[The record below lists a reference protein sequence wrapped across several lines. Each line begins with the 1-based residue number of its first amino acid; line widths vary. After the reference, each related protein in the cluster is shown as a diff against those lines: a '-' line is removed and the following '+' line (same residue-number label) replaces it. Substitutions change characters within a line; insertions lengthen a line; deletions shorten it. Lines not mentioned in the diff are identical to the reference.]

1 MSRTAL
7 LLLPCLMIVSSCT
20 EKSPAGARNTGTDA
34 QLTSGKKHKD
44 KTGTL
49 AVSTTEPSASGC
61 NAALWKRVY
70 KSSRLQIADECKVVT
85 GVIDELNVED
95 DGDEHML
102 LKLDPGQD
110 GLVNKRNVKKKN
122 GDLVLEIV
130 CANPTTKK
138 SALKACSGYTNAISY
153 PALHQ
158 HVRVTGSYVLDSNN
172 GWMEIHPVSSI
183 EVIR

>member
-1 MSRTAL
+1 LVAIVYSCSEAKPTNGDTRTA
-7 LLLPCLMIVSSCT
+7 
-20 EKSPAGARNTGTDA
+20 A
-34 QLTSGKKHKD
+34 QFTSGAKQKD
-44 KTGTL
+44 KGEKL
-49 AVSTTEPSASGC
+49 ANATTEATAPGC

-70 KSSRLQIADECKVVT
+70 SPKRLQIVDECKVVT
-85 GVIDELNVED
+85 GVISELNVEE

-110 GLVNKRNVKKKN
+110 ALVNKRNIKKKD

-138 SALKACSGYTNAISY
+138 SPSRACAGFTNAISF

-158 HVRVTGSYVLDSNN
+158 RVKVTGSYVLDSHN

-183 EVIR
+183 EVLR